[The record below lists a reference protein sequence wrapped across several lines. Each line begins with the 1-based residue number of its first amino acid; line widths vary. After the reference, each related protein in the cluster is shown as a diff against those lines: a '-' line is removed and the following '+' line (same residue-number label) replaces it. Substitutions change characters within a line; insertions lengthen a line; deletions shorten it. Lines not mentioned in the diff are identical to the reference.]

1 MYKRITVKHISKR
14 YLEMKLEMKQ
24 MKNNTKEILEINV
37 IQVPGIN
44 QSSLYGLNIFNL
56 VLLSHLLQAVKDY
69 RSKALL
75 ILL

>member
-1 MYKRITVKHISKR
+1 
-14 YLEMKLEMKQ
+14 MKLEMKQ
-24 MKNNTKEILEINV
+24 MKNNTKEILEINL

-56 VLLSHLLQAVKDY
+56 VPLSHLLQAVKDY

>member
-1 MYKRITVKHISKR
+1 
-14 YLEMKLEMKQ
+14 

-44 QSSLYGLNIFNL
+44 QISLYGLNIFNL
-56 VLLSHLLQAVKDY
+56 VLLSHLLQAVKNY
-69 RSKALL
+69 LSKALL

>member
-1 MYKRITVKHISKR
+1 
-14 YLEMKLEMKQ
+14 MKLEMKQ